1 MGIISDY
8 LFLFLSFKNLIYVLF
23 YKFKTMIKFLE
34 NLQKQLLGKVDI
46 DASQAYSLT
55 KFGRVLTKEKLLQ
68 EIKNSIEEDIKLKIR
83 YGKYSLSVDIDETN
97 KEFVNELKKIYIEKG
112 FSVYIVDDSI
122 FSDLKKD
129 GLLLITWRK

>member
-34 NLQKQLLGKVDI
+34 NLQKQLLGKVDF

-129 GLLLITWRK
+129 GLLLISWRK